1 MSRFDQD
8 QAPLSPGLG
17 HNSGTQPP
25 KPMNMKD
32 DFTGAFPS
40 AKKIVEDARHF
51 AGSKALKIC

>member
-8 QAPLSPGLG
+8 QAPVSPGLG

-25 KPMNMKD
+25 MKD